1 MLTETKALEL
11 IQDDSSRV
19 VGIKA
24 ASKGNEFF
32 IRARKGVI
40 LAAGGF
46 GANLRTVAAFDRRLK
61 SLPSN
66 CSSGSTGDML
76 FAARR
81 IGASV
86 VDLNEIQCLPG
97 PISNKGIRVRFHNDV
112 RRFVFINDEGK
123 RFVDERARRDELK
136 EKILV
141 QRNKSCYCI
150 IDNDGLETLDLLV
163 RRDAIRA
170 AETGDALKAQSLEE
184 LASALNIPAETL
196 IKTIEERNAE
206 IASDKPQSRR
216 FPIQKAPFWAARVG
230 MRIHYTMGGLQI
242 NEKAQCLKEGKPI
255 PGLFAA
261 GEITGGIHG
270 RNRIGGNGLA
280 DAFTFGMIAAENLV
294 SES

>member
-1 MLTETKALEL
+1 
-11 IQDDSSRV
+11 
-19 VGIKA
+19 
-24 ASKGNEFF
+24 
-32 IRARKGVI
+32 
-40 LAAGGF
+40 
-46 GANLRTVAAFDRRLK
+46 
-61 SLPSN
+61 
-66 CSSGSTGDML
+66 ML
-76 FAARR
+76 FR
-81 IGASV
+81 S
-86 VDLNEIQCLPG
+86 
-97 PISNKGIRVRFHNDV
+97 
-112 RRFVFINDEGK
+112 
-123 RFVDERARRDELK
+123 
-136 EKILV
+136 
-141 QRNKSCYCI
+141 
-150 IDNDGLETLDLLV
+150 

-170 AETGDALKAQSLEE
+170 AETGDAVKAQSLEE
-184 LASALNIPAETL
+184 LASALDIPSETL

-294 SES
+294 SDS